1 MKKFKFDLGSQVTI
15 QVSGETGQV
24 IGRAEYLDGENSY
37 FIRYKDAVGMAREE
51 WWREGALQ

>member
-1 MKKFKFDLGSQVTI
+1 MNPFKFALGAQVTI
-15 QVSGETGQV
+15 KVSGESGQV

-37 FIRYKDAVGMAREE
+37 FVRYKDALGTAREE